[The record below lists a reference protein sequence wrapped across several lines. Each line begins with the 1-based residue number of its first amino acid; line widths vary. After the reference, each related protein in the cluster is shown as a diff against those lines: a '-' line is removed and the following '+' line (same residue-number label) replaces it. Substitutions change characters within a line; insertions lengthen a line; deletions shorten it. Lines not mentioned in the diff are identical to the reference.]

1 MVILLETN
9 VQCSAPTYG
18 HNAGLEIRISDLY
31 GVLLNTPY
39 NSSWSDYRFLTV
51 NVIQPG
57 DSFRLQEIGCDTF
70 TGFISTTCSLP
81 NFLQQLHAELL
92 YGVERSSS
100 KRINRPIIDDFV
112 RHLDVIEWNNAAAE
126 QYGKIRAD
134 LEARDEPIGVMD
146 MMIAAHAKSIK
157 AVLVTNNQ
165 KHFARIKGLKVENR
179 V

>member
-1 MVILLETN
+1 MKLYMLDTDT
-9 VQCSAPTYG
+9 CSYI
-18 HNAGLEIRISDLY
+18 IRERPI
-31 GVLLNTPY
+31 GVLEH
-39 NSSWSDYRFLTV
+39 
-51 NVIQPG
+51 
-57 DSFRLQEIGCDTF
+57 FRKLAMEQIC
-70 TGFISTTCSLP
+70 ISTVTY
-81 NFLQQLHAELL
+81 AELL

-112 RHLDVIEWNNAAAE
+112 QHLDVIDWDSAAAE

-134 LEARDEPIGVMD
+134 LEARGQPIGAMD

-165 KHFARIKGLKVENR
+165 KHFARIKGLKVENW

>member
-1 MVILLETN
+1 MKLYMLDTDT
-9 VQCSAPTYG
+9 CSYI
-18 HNAGLEIRISDLY
+18 IRERPI
-31 GVLLNTPY
+31 GVLEH
-39 NSSWSDYRFLTV
+39 
-51 NVIQPG
+51 
-57 DSFRLQEIGCDTF
+57 FRKLAMEQIC
-70 TGFISTTCSLP
+70 ISTVTY
-81 NFLQQLHAELL
+81 AELL

-112 RHLDVIEWNNAAAE
+112 QHLDVIDWDNAAAE

-134 LEARDEPIGVMD
+134 LEARGQPIGAMD

-165 KHFARIKGLKVENR
+165 KHFARIKGLKVENW